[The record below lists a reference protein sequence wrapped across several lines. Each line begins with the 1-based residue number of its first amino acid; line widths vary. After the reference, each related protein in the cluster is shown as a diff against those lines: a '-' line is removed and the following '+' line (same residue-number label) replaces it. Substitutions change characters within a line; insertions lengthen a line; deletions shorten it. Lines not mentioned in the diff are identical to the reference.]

1 MIKNL
6 LFGIITL
13 LPLSAQETEPVSW
26 SYEITK
32 LNSLEYQI
40 SFNAEIIDGWKL
52 YSQFSPE
59 EGSVATSFE
68 FIDNNNNNYL
78 ADEIFNEDPYIIG
91 YDNVFKMD
99 LYYFEGKANFNQS
112 IKLNNKDV
120 NQIKI
125 EVEYSSC
132 DDELCIFRNETFN
145 IVLDKSK
152 KIVQDD
158 NVTLDDIKKYNSLE
172 LQLDKSKYNSVDVVQ
187 SSNYFE
193 IFIFGLLAGFLA
205 LLTPCIF
212 PMIPLTVSYFIDQ
225 KKLKYNSL
233 TSASLYGFFIVL
245 IYILLSVPFH
255 LFDSLNPNILNTI
268 STNVYVNIT
277 FFLVFIFFAISFFG
291 YFDIV
296 IPSNIISG
304 SEKKSEKGGV
314 VGIFFMSLTLA
325 LVSFSCTGP
334 ILGSLLAGSLSSA
347 ESGAMQLSSG
357 MLGFG
362 FALALPFTFLAFY
375 PKYLSLIPKS
385 GIWLKKLKV
394 SLGFIELA
402 LAFKFLSNADL
413 VEGWGI
419 LKREVFLIIWILIF
433 LTMSMYLFGS
443 YFGKLK
449 FNFKSLSGWFFMFF
463 SFYLISGLYDSRNVR
478 FLSGILPPEFY
489 SIEEKVNDCPLGLK
503 CFKDFQDG
511 KNYAIENE
519 KIILLDFTGWACANC
534 RRMEENVWSKPAIFN
549 LLDNNFVIISLYV
562 DDRTKLS
569 IEEEFKFL
577 NNSGNIQYVNNIGR
591 KWSLFQRIN
600 FNNASQPYYVTMLPS
615 GKVLTE
621 PIQFTS
627 EKNFKNWLDSSIEE
641 SMK

>member
-26 SYEITK
+26 TYELTK
-32 LNSLEYQI
+32 LNSLEYEI

-59 EGSVATSFE
+59 EGSVATSFK
-68 FIDNNNNNYL
+68 FLNNDNNYF

-99 LYYFEGKANFNQS
+99 LFYFEGKANFNQS
-112 IKLNNKDV
+112 LRLDNKDV
-120 NQIKI
+120 NQVKI

-145 IVLDKSK
+145 IVLDKNK
-152 KIVQDD
+152 KILQDD

-172 LQLDKSKYNSVDVVQ
+172 LELDKSNYNSVDVVQ

-225 KKLKYNSL
+225 EKLKYNSL
-233 TSASLYGFFIVL
+233 TSASLYGFFIVI

-314 VGIFFMSLTLA
+314 IGIFFMSLTLA

-385 GIWLKKLKV
+385 GLWLKKLKV

-433 LTMSMYLFGS
+433 LTMSLYLFGS

-449 FNFKSLSGWFFMFF
+449 FNFKSLSGWFFMLF
-463 SFYLISGLYDSRNVR
+463 SFYLISGLYDSKNVR

-591 KWSLFQRIN
+591 KWSLFQQIN
-600 FNNASQPYYVTMLPS
+600 FNNASQPYYVAMLPS
-615 GKVLTE
+615 GKILTE

-627 EKNFKNWLDSSIEE
+627 EENFKNWLDSSIEE
-641 SMK
+641 SNN

>member
-26 SYEITK
+26 SYELTK

-68 FIDNNNNNYL
+68 FIDNNNNYL

-385 GIWLKKLKV
+385 GLWLKKLKV

-433 LTMSMYLFGS
+433 LTMSLYLFGS

-449 FNFKSLSGWFFMFF
+449 FNFKSLSGWFFMLF
-463 SFYLISGLYDSRNVR
+463 SFYLISGLYDSKNVR

-600 FNNASQPYYVTMLPS
+600 FNNASQPYYVAMLPS

>member
-26 SYEITK
+26 SYELTK

-59 EGSVATSFE
+59 EGSVATSFK
-68 FIDNNNNNYL
+68 FLDNDNNYL

-172 LQLDKSKYNSVDVVQ
+172 LQLDKSNYNSVDVVQ

-233 TSASLYGFFIVL
+233 TSASLYGF
-245 IYILLSVPFH
+245 LL
-255 LFDSLNPNILNTI
+255 
-268 STNVYVNIT
+268 
-277 FFLVFIFFAISFFG
+277 
-291 YFDIV
+291 
-296 IPSNIISG
+296 
-304 SEKKSEKGGV
+304 
-314 VGIFFMSLTLA
+314 
-325 LVSFSCTGP
+325 C
-334 ILGSLLAGSLSSA
+334 
-347 ESGAMQLSSG
+347 
-357 MLGFG
+357 
-362 FALALPFTFLAFY
+362 
-375 PKYLSLIPKS
+375 
-385 GIWLKKLKV
+385 
-394 SLGFIELA
+394 
-402 LAFKFLSNADL
+402 
-413 VEGWGI
+413 
-419 LKREVFLIIWILIF
+419 
-433 LTMSMYLFGS
+433 
-443 YFGKLK
+443 
-449 FNFKSLSGWFFMFF
+449 
-463 SFYLISGLYDSRNVR
+463 
-478 FLSGILPPEFY
+478 
-489 SIEEKVNDCPLGLK
+489 
-503 CFKDFQDG
+503 
-511 KNYAIENE
+511 
-519 KIILLDFTGWACANC
+519 
-534 RRMEENVWSKPAIFN
+534 
-549 LLDNNFVIISLYV
+549 
-562 DDRTKLS
+562 
-569 IEEEFKFL
+569 
-577 NNSGNIQYVNNIGR
+577 
-591 KWSLFQRIN
+591 
-600 FNNASQPYYVTMLPS
+600 
-615 GKVLTE
+615 
-621 PIQFTS
+621 
-627 EKNFKNWLDSSIEE
+627 
-641 SMK
+641 

>member
-26 SYEITK
+26 TYELTK
-32 LNSLEYQI
+32 LNSLEYEI

-59 EGSVATSFE
+59 EGSVATSFK
-68 FIDNNNNNYL
+68 FLNNDNNYF

-99 LYYFEGKANFNQS
+99 LFYFEGKANFNQS
-112 IKLNNKDV
+112 LRLNNIDV
-120 NQIKI
+120 NQVKI

-145 IVLDKSK
+145 IVLDKNK
-152 KIVQDD
+152 KILQDD

-172 LQLDKSKYNSVDVVQ
+172 LELDKSNYNSVDVVQ

-225 KKLKYNSL
+225 EKLKYNSL
-233 TSASLYGFFIVL
+233 TSASLYGFFIVM

-314 VGIFFMSLTLA
+314 IGIFFMSLTLA

-385 GIWLKKLKV
+385 GLWLKKLKV

-433 LTMSMYLFGS
+433 LTMSLYLFGS

-449 FNFKSLSGWFFMFF
+449 FNFKSLSGWFFMLF
-463 SFYLISGLYDSRNVR
+463 SFYLISGLYDSKNVR

-591 KWSLFQRIN
+591 KWSLFQQIN
-600 FNNASQPYYVTMLPS
+600 FNNASQPYYVAMLPS
-615 GKVLTE
+615 GKILTE

-627 EKNFKNWLDSSIEE
+627 EENFKNWLDSSIEE
-641 SMK
+641 SNN

>member
-13 LPLSAQETEPVSW
+13 LPLSAQESEPVSW
-26 SYEITK
+26 SYDLTK

-59 EGSVATSFE
+59 EGSVATSFK
-68 FIDNNNNNYL
+68 FLNNDNNYF

-99 LYYFEGKANFNQS
+99 LFYFEGKANFNQS
-112 IKLNNKDV
+112 LRLNNKDV
-120 NQIKI
+120 NQVKI

-145 IVLDKSK
+145 IVLDKNK
-152 KIVQDD
+152 KILQDD
-158 NVTLDDIKKYNSLE
+158 NVTLDDIKKYNLLE
-172 LQLDKSKYNSVDVVQ
+172 LELDKSNYNSVDVVQ

-225 KKLKYNSL
+225 EKLKYNSL
-233 TSASLYGFFIVL
+233 TSASLYGFFIVM

-314 VGIFFMSLTLA
+314 IGIFFMSLTLA

-385 GIWLKKLKV
+385 GLWLKKLKV

-449 FNFKSLSGWFFMFF
+449 FNFKSLSGWFFMLF

-627 EKNFKNWLDSSIEE
+627 EENFKNWLDSSIEE

>member
-26 SYEITK
+26 SYELTK

-59 EGSVATSFE
+59 EGSVATSFK
-68 FIDNNNNNYL
+68 FLDNDNNYL

-172 LQLDKSKYNSVDVVQ
+172 LQLDKSNYNSVDVVQ

-449 FNFKSLSGWFFMFF
+449 FNFKSLSGWFFLLF

-600 FNNASQPYYVTMLPS
+600 FNNASQPYYVAMLPS

-641 SMK
+641 SIK

>member
-68 FIDNNNNNYL
+68 FIDNNNNYL

-463 SFYLISGLYDSRNVR
+463 SFYLISGLYNSRNVR

>member
-26 SYEITK
+26 SYELTK

-68 FIDNNNNNYL
+68 FLDNDNKYL

-172 LQLDKSKYNSVDVVQ
+172 LQLDKSNYNSVDVVQ

-225 KKLKYNSL
+225 IKLKYNSL

-255 LFDSLNPNILNTI
+255 LFDRLNPNILNTI

-277 FFLVFIFFAISFFG
+277 FFFVFIFFAISFFG

-489 SIEEKVNDCPLGLK
+489 SIEEKANDCPLGLK

-600 FNNASQPYYVTMLPS
+600 FNNASQPYYVAMLPS

>member
-59 EGSVATSFE
+59 DGSVATSFE
-68 FIDNNNNNYL
+68 FIDNNNNYL

-172 LQLDKSKYNSVDVVQ
+172 LQLDKSNYNSVDVVQ

>member
-26 SYEITK
+26 TYELTK
-32 LNSLEYQI
+32 LNSLEYEI

-59 EGSVATSFE
+59 EGSVATSFK
-68 FIDNNNNNYL
+68 FLNNDNNYF

-99 LYYFEGKANFNQS
+99 LFYFEGKANFNQS
-112 IKLNNKDV
+112 LRLNNKDV
-120 NQIKI
+120 NQVKI

-145 IVLDKSK
+145 IVLDKNK
-152 KIVQDD
+152 KILQDD

-172 LQLDKSKYNSVDVVQ
+172 LELDKSSYNSVDVVQ

-225 KKLKYNSL
+225 EKLKYNSL
-233 TSASLYGFFIVL
+233 TSASLYGFFIVM

-314 VGIFFMSLTLA
+314 IGIFFMSLTLA

-385 GIWLKKLKV
+385 GLWLKKLKV

-433 LTMSMYLFGS
+433 LTMSLYLFGS

-449 FNFKSLSGWFFMFF
+449 FNFKSLSGWFFMLF
-463 SFYLISGLYDSRNVR
+463 SFYLISGLYDSKNVR

-591 KWSLFQRIN
+591 KWSLFQQIN
-600 FNNASQPYYVTMLPS
+600 FNNASQPYYVAMLPS
-615 GKVLTE
+615 GKILTE

-627 EKNFKNWLDSSIEE
+627 EENFKNWLDSSIEE
-641 SMK
+641 SNN

>member
-26 SYEITK
+26 SYELTK

-68 FIDNNNNNYL
+68 FLDNDNNYL

-172 LQLDKSKYNSVDVVQ
+172 LQLDKSNYNSVDVVQ

-449 FNFKSLSGWFFMFF
+449 FNFKSLSGWFFLLF

-600 FNNASQPYYVTMLPS
+600 FNNASQPYYVAMLPS

-641 SMK
+641 SIK

>member
-6 LFGIITL
+6 LFTFFTL
-13 LPLSAQETEPVSW
+13 MSLNAQDSEPVSW
-26 SYEITK
+26 TYELTK

-40 SFNAEIIDGWKL
+40 SFNAEIIEGWKL

-59 EGSVATSFE
+59 EGSVATSFK
-68 FIDNNNNNYL
+68 FLNNNNNYV
-78 ADEIFNEDPYIIG
+78 ADEIFNEEPYIIG

-99 LYYFEGKANFNQS
+99 LFYFEGKANFKQS
-112 IKLNNKDV
+112 VKLNNKDV

-172 LQLDKSKYNSVDVVQ
+172 LKLDKSNYNSVDVVQ

-296 IPSNIISG
+296 FPSNIISG

-449 FNFKSLSGWFFMFF
+449 FNFKSLSGWFFMLF
-463 SFYLISGLYDSRNVR
+463 SFYLISGLYDSKNVR

-591 KWSLFQRIN
+591 KWSLFQQIN
-600 FNNASQPYYVTMLPS
+600 FNNASQPYYVAMLPS

-641 SMK
+641 SKK

>member
-26 SYEITK
+26 SYDLTK

-59 EGSVATSFE
+59 EGSVATSFK
-68 FIDNNNNNYL
+68 FLNNDNNYF

-99 LYYFEGKANFNQS
+99 LFYFEGKANFNQS
-112 IKLNNKDV
+112 LRLNNKDV
-120 NQIKI
+120 NQVKI

-145 IVLDKSK
+145 IVLDKNK
-152 KIVQDD
+152 KILQDD

-172 LQLDKSKYNSVDVVQ
+172 LELDKSNYNSVDVVQ

-225 KKLKYNSL
+225 EKLKYNSL
-233 TSASLYGFFIVL
+233 TSASLYGFFIVM

-314 VGIFFMSLTLA
+314 IGIFFMSLTLA

-385 GIWLKKLKV
+385 GLWLKKLKV

-433 LTMSMYLFGS
+433 LTMSLYLFGL
-443 YFGKLK
+443 YFGKVK
-449 FNFKSLSGWFFMFF
+449 FNFKSLSGWFFMLF
-463 SFYLISGLYDSRNVR
+463 SFYLISGLYDSKNVR

-591 KWSLFQRIN
+591 KWSFFQQIN
-600 FNNASQPYYVTMLPS
+600 FNNASQPYYVAMLPS

-641 SMK
+641 SKK

>member
-26 SYEITK
+26 SYDLTK

-59 EGSVATSFE
+59 EGSVATSFK
-68 FIDNNNNNYL
+68 FLNNDNNYF

-99 LYYFEGKANFNQS
+99 LFYFEGKANFNQS
-112 IKLNNKDV
+112 LRLNNKDV
-120 NQIKI
+120 NQVKI

-145 IVLDKSK
+145 IVLDKNK
-152 KIVQDD
+152 KILQDD

-172 LQLDKSKYNSVDVVQ
+172 LELDKSSYNSVDVVQ

-225 KKLKYNSL
+225 EKLKYNSL
-233 TSASLYGFFIVL
+233 TSASLYGFFIVM

-314 VGIFFMSLTLA
+314 IGIFFMSLTLA

-347 ESGAMQLSSG
+347 ESGAMQLSLG

-385 GIWLKKLKV
+385 GLWLKKLKV

-413 VEGWGI
+413 VEGWGV

-433 LTMSMYLFGS
+433 LTMSLYLFGS

-449 FNFKSLSGWFFMFF
+449 FNFKSLSGWFFMLF
-463 SFYLISGLYDSRNVR
+463 SFYLISGLYDSKNVR

-591 KWSLFQRIN
+591 KWSLFQQIN
-600 FNNASQPYYVTMLPS
+600 FNNASQPYYVALLPS

-641 SMK
+641 SKK